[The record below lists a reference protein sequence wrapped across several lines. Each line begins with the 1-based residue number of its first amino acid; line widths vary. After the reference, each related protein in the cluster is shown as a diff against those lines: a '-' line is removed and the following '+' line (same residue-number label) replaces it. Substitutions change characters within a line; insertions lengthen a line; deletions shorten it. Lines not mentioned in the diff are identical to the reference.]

1 MSAPAN
7 APWDAIVIGSG
18 MGGMTFASLAAQ
30 VLGKRVLVLEQH
42 WQAGGFTHAFR
53 REGWRWDVGLHYLGG
68 LAPGGS
74 TRKLFDLVTGGAVTL
89 APLPD
94 RYDVIHDGA
103 ESYGV
108 PGDLARMEAELAR
121 RFPREADG
129 IRRYFALARRINR
142 ALGTALFAHS
152 APGWMGAPIRLA
164 SWRTLRLARRT
175 TADVIAECTAD
186 PALRHILA
194 ARWGDYGVPP
204 SESAFGYHALILGSY
219 GEGAWYPEGGG
230 GAIARAVTR
239 VLRAHGGEVR
249 LNTRVRRILVENAR
263 AVGVEVEDA
272 HGKLSELRAGLV
284 VSNAGIAR
292 TAALAGFAAPAL
304 APSPSAVT
312 LYLGLSD
319 DPRKFGIDGANHWF
333 VLPATQGE
341 RLASLADLTSSRPPM
356 AFVSFSSAVEGAAT
370 KHTAQ
375 IMTLAEPGAFAAWEG
390 TKWRERGADYAALKE
405 RIATAAIAM
414 LDRAFPGIAATVAMH
429 ELSTPL
435 TIERFTGHMGGSIY
449 GAGVTP
455 ERLAARIGARTPV
468 KGLLLAGADV
478 CTPGVQGPMMGG
490 VFAAAALGGAVGL
503 PRIMAAAA
511 KAPRRPTHVAP
522 HPAPALAS

>member
-1 MSAPAN
+1 MSAPDGAH
-7 APWDAIVIGSG
+7 WDAIVIGSG
-18 MGGMTFASLAAQ
+18 MGGMTFACLAAQ
-30 VLGKRVLVLEQH
+30 VLGKWVLVLEQH

-74 TRKLFDLVTGGAVTL
+74 TRQVFDLVTGGSVAL

-94 RYDVIHDGA
+94 RYDVIHAGA
-103 ESYGV
+103 DTYGV
-108 PGDLARMEAELAR
+108 PGDRARMEAELTR
-121 RFPREADG
+121 RFPHEAEG
-129 IRRYFALARRINR
+129 LRRYFALTRRINR
-142 ALGTALFAHS
+142 ALGTALFAPS
-152 APGWMGAPIRLA
+152 APGWMGALIRLV

-175 TADVIAECTAD
+175 TREVIAECVAD

-219 GEGAWYPEGGG
+219 GAGAWYPEGGG
-230 GAIARAVTR
+230 GAIARAVAR

-249 LNTRVRRILVENAR
+249 LNTRVRRILLENGR
-263 AVGVEVEDA
+263 AVGVEVVDA
-272 HGKLSELRAGLV
+272 HGKVSELRAGV
-284 VSNAGIAR
+284 IVSNAGLAR

-319 DPRKFGIDGANHWF
+319 DPRELGIDGANHWF
-333 VLPATQGE
+333 VLPGVRGE
-341 RLASLADLTSSRPPM
+341 RLASLADLTSDQPPM
-356 AFVSFSSAVEGAAT
+356 AFVSFSSVVEGATT

-375 IMTLAEPGAFAAWEG
+375 VMTLAEPGAFAGWEG
-390 TKWRERGADYAALKE
+390 TQWRERGDEYAALKE
-405 RIATAAIAM
+405 RIAASAIAR
-414 LDRAFPGIAATVAMH
+414 LDKAFPGIAARVAMH

-435 TIERFTGHMGGSIY
+435 TVERFTGHAGGSIY

-455 ERLAARIGARTPV
+455 ARLAARVGARTPV
-468 KGLLLAGADV
+468 KGLLLTGADV
-478 CTPGVQGPMMGG
+478 CTPGVQGAMMGG
-490 VFAAAALGGAVGL
+490 VFAAAALGGAAGL
-503 PRIMAAAA
+503 PRIMAAAT
-511 KAPRRPTHVAP
+511 KAARRPASAAP
-522 HPAPALAS
+522 NPAPALAS